1 LVGANQATLHTRFDD
16 RLTRRAEGARQ
27 IEFAGGQ
34 IEGNDAELENL
45 RRRVL
50 GKSRGLEVDD
60 RDGAALL

>member
-1 LVGANQATLHTRFDD
+1 M
-16 RLTRRAEGARQ
+16 TRRTEGARQ

-60 RDGAALL
+60 RDRAALL